1 MTDLEQEQILALS
14 EGIMAVLNGK
24 QSTQALVALAH
35 VAGLIIGAQSEN
47 AEETRHQ
54 CKRFSKSLLDQA
66 LILNEGFCEQPD
78 LKKGI
83 H

>member
-14 EGIMAVLNGK
+14 EEILAVLNGK
-24 QSTQALVALAH
+24 PFAQALVALAH
-35 VAGLIIGAQSEN
+35 VAGLVIAAQADS
-47 AEETRHQ
+47 AKETRHM
-54 CKRFSKSLLDQA
+54 CKRFNKSLLDQA
-66 LILNEGFCEQPD
+66 LVLNEGIREQPD